1 VARQADVARMTVYY
15 QFGSKIGL
23 LEALSDDLAAR
34 GEMERLPEAFQQ
46 PDPLDALM
54 LLIALFAR
62 FWASDQLVTRRL
74 RGLATVDPD
83 FEHVIRG
90 RDERR
95 RTGLL
100 VIVGRLSERHGA
112 PAPEDVERV
121 VDILHTL
128 TSFETFDTLAG
139 AGRNPEDVVPQIQQL
154 ARAALEMEV
163 GG

>member
-1 VARQADVARMTVYY
+1 MTVYY

-23 LEALSDDLAAR
+23 LEALSDDLATR

-46 PDPLDALM
+46 PDPLDAL
-54 LLIALFAR
+54 LLFIALFGR
-62 FWASDQLVTRRL
+62 FWASDRLVTRRL

-95 RTGLL
+95 RTGLR
-100 VIVGRLSERHGA
+100 VIVWRLSERRGT
-112 PAPEDVERV
+112 PAPEDVDAV
-121 VDILHTL
+121 VAILHTL
-128 TSFETFDTLAG
+128 TSFESFDTLAG
-139 AGRNPEDVVPQIQQL
+139 ADRGPEDVVPLVQQL
-154 ARAALEMEV
+154 ARATLEMKV